1 MSNADIKTYAAG
13 VHSLMFTPQHVNN
26 SAVAFM
32 AFLTSFTQNFASTW
46 NSESVYGRIDPIGT
60 FQGNKRTLSLG
71 WDVPSGTLKEAKAN
85 MKNIETLMQIIYPS
99 YTGGSLR
106 SFGSALTLSKP
117 PLMRLLYANLICT
130 PDGDGL
136 LGWIDSISW
145 TPSLDMGLFEEG
157 QGTTRNIYP
166 KVISLQINF
175 SVLHE
180 GEMGYKDGEWKGGA
194 TFPFGG

>member
-26 SAVAFM
+26 SDVAFM

-99 YTGGSLR
+99 YTGGDGGI
-106 SFGSALTLSKP
+106 GSALTLSKP

-157 QGTTRNIYP
+157 QEILRNIYP

-180 GEMGYKDGEWKGGA
+180 GEMGYKDGVWKGGA